1 MVCKMDDDK
10 GSREYNKLG
19 QKREVRTQG
28 AMLWILKTCVQRI
41 ALERVPIFD
50 KLNLLGILT
59 EVKTQGQS
67 LAACATKVYIN
78 PLDLSPAKRKNQ
90 VNDTGQK

>member
-1 MVCKMDDDK
+1 VDTKD
-10 GSREYNKLG
+10 
-19 QKREVRTQG
+19 
-28 AMLWILKTCVQRI
+28 ICVQKI
-41 ALERVPIFD
+41 VLERVPVFD
-50 KLNLLGILT
+50 KLNLLEILT

-90 VNDTGQK
+90 VNDTDRMWHHKHILSGECKFQAPAYGLHRN